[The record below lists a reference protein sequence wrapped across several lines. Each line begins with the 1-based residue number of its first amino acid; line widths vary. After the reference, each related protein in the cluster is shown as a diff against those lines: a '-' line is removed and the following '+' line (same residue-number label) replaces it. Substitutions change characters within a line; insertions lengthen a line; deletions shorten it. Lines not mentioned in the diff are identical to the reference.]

1 MAGGGL
7 ARGRTS
13 GRTALLSKRT
23 GATAAMTGQVIV
35 GWRAPPCQPRVRT
48 SARKLLHRLSHR
60 VQRIKSSALG
70 SWATAGIRGSW
81 GAVPMPGGEFG
92 SARTFACLQ
101 CHGVVLVCPHCDRG
115 QRYCSACCRHQAR
128 RAAQRAAARRY
139 QATPRGRLAHA
150 RRQRRYRQ
158 RGAQEIVTHQGS
170 QGVDCGDVL
179 ASEQRETSPP
189 GHCHWCARGVTDVV
203 RHGFLRHATLQAT
216 LPVWLGGI
224 VRGQSP

>member
-23 GATAAMTGQVIV
+23 GATAAMTDQVIV
-35 GWRAPPCQPRVRT
+35 GWRAPPCQPRVRANYCT
-48 SARKLLHRLSHR
+48 GAA
-60 VQRIKSSALG
+60 IKSSA
-70 SWATAGIRGSW
+70 WARAPRRAF
-81 GAVPMPGGEFG
+81 GAPGGVPMPGEEFG
-92 SARTFACLQ
+92 SARTFACLH

-115 QRYCSACCRHQAR
+115 QRYCSARCRDQAR
-128 RAAQRAAARRY
+128 HAAQRAAAQRY

-158 RGAQEIVTHQGS
+158 RGAHEIVTHQGS
-170 QGVDCGDVL
+170 QRVDCGDVL
-179 ASEQRETSPP
+179 ASEHRERSPP
-189 GHCHWCARGVTDVV
+189 WHCHWCARGVTDVV
-203 RHGFLRHATLQAT
+203 RHGFLRHATLQAA

-224 VRGQSP
+224 VRGRSP